1 MNRIK
6 SIIAVAIFF
15 GVIYGYAHE
24 TPYFT
29 NTFASHTLFFRGL
42 VLGALV
48 GLGVFFYYKH
58 AANDALERF
67 QLAASFVLLGMLVFP
82 FLAIWTNH
90 LFVKNTPPHVSG
102 QTLSAQVVFQRE
114 EPIRTGRFGISKGK
128 LPEVDGFYTYFLK
141 DSKIDRV
148 RSKQQLFRGIEV
160 GTAVELPIK
169 QGFWGFDFVETK

>member
-1 MNRIK
+1 MNKLK
-6 SIIAVAIFF
+6 SIIAVALFF
-15 GVIYGYAHE
+15 GVIYGYTHE
-24 TPYFT
+24 TTYFT
-29 NTFASHTLFFRGL
+29 NTFASRTLFFRGL

-58 AANDALERF
+58 NATDALERF

-90 LFVKNTPPHVSG
+90 LFAEKHP
-102 QTLSAQVVFQRE
+102 LSTKVVFQRE

-141 DSKIDRV
+141 DSDSDRV
-148 RSKQQLFRGIEV
+148 RSKQQLFRGIAL
-160 GTAVELPIK
+160 GTEVELPIK
-169 QGFWGFDFVETK
+169 HGFWGFDFVETE